1 MQAIKSAIDTRNTIE
16 VMRLVRI
23 NPNIVYERINDNDK
37 SVSVFCYMLL
47 RQIGD
52 YVIRNVVENIPVEA
66 FGDGRLN
73 DSDGWNVF
81 HCATMGVIPILLSKF
96 DDINFRYALRQ
107 LLRMQNGNGNT
118 PFIELFEA
126 NIGMFKLYNDPNFYD
141 DLYHFLMSDDGK
153 DYLVESL
160 IAVGPDDRRLLAKYE
175 ALQMELDELEL
186 EHEYDN
192 LEGVSELMGNVLME
206 NYHNDGDAV
215 MDASPRLPPAIVR
228 RQLNFATYLD
238 GSMIEVG
245 DTVYYEYN
253 DVKIED
259 ALVRKIDEYSESK
272 DDYIIYIKNLKGDR
286 KVYKVVGKRLQ
297 FRERV
302 PRYETGEYAKLWD
315 VTQTI
320 RGVYTRII
328 DLESSTQQ
336 SFDGDIQFDGVKGVT
351 FVCRGLS
358 VDGREVRHSNR
369 VILKNRKGNYRVL
382 GASIQQIKDR
392 KVVVM
397 ESDKNL
403 KNKNIREISMDD
415 ILSME
420 SPSLFYPDA
429 QTKSFRHDR
438 LSFTIPAE
446 QKKDADGWI
455 TGVHP
460 SEKAY
465 GYIFSIKPPKLAFV
479 PFKKDFKTKL
489 VDAGKIRVKYRKSYS
504 LKQFDINIMLGDYF
518 FPLFALDVGKIT
530 FLGRGIYYNGSPMQN
545 VEMNDVVSLQSTPGE
560 YYKVSGIENKTLTI
574 ANNISSKQVSVD
586 AVKLASRRVLIA
598 VIGEMYPMDAFMDF
612 RLLFPATKVQLHD
625 PAFEPPS
632 PDFSKEKDILEDMKR
647 LGMRNGDV
655 RRVEDRNEYLK
666 LYKETY
672 GCDTF
677 DNKGDRIIPVK
688 LVVLDA
694 KGKMGYDKNKSG
706 LLHAFCASALRKLLL
721 TSYNKVCPMDRKPIK
736 GVVFMSQKEADE
748 QGMLL
753 LKEKKEM
760 QMALKKPVMSGKDR
774 MMQMRIAAV
783 KNLIDGATKKISGK
797 KTLGEN
803 DDLKSLKELLPGW
816 ERKLKELQSQLEDP
830 EILIELLEKQ
840 LVELEKQKREI
851 FETIEKISNGTYEY
865 PPGMSEEGKSDMNDY
880 FQDLYNSFISRQDSP
895 IEKLKMRIVYEK
907 RRLDEERRKQMKRMN
922 TNNSLTTM
930 KKSKKLKAHKLKF

>member
-1 MQAIKSAIDTRNTIE
+1 MQAIKSAIETRNTIE

-23 NPNIVYERINDNDK
+23 NPNIVYEKINDNEK

-52 YVIRNVVENIPVEA
+52 YVIRNVVQNIPVEA
-66 FGDGRLN
+66 FGDERLN
-73 DSDGWNVF
+73 DSDGWNAF
-81 HCATMGVIPILLSKF
+81 HCATIGVIPILLQKF
-96 DDINFRYALRQ
+96 ETRYKPIMYQ
-107 LLRMQNGNGNT
+107 LLRMENNNGNT

-141 DLYHFLMSDDGK
+141 NLYNFLVSDDSK

-175 ALQMELDELEL
+175 ALQMELEELEN
-186 EHEYDN
+186 EYDN

-206 NYHNDGDAV
+206 NYHNDGV
-215 MDASPRLPPAIVR
+215 DASPRLPPAIVR
-228 RQLNFATYLD
+228 RQLTFATYLD

-272 DDYIIYIKNLKGDR
+272 DDYIIYIKNLYNR
-286 KVYKVVGKRLQ
+286 KVYKVLGKRLQ

-358 VDGREVRHSNR
+358 VDGKEVRHGNR
-369 VILKNRKGNYRVL
+369 VLLKNREGNYRVL

-397 ESDKNL
+397 ESDKTR
-403 KNKNIREISMDD
+403 KNKHIREISMDD

-420 SPSLFYPDA
+420 SPSLFYPDT

-460 SEKAY
+460 SEKVY
-465 GYIFSIKPPKLAFV
+465 GYISNIKPPKLVFV
-479 PFKKDFKTKL
+479 PSKKDFKPKL
-489 VDAGKIRVKYRKSYS
+489 VDVGKIRVKYRKSYS
-504 LKQFDINIMLGDYF
+504 LEQFDLDILLGDYF
-518 FPLFALDVGKIT
+518 LPLFVPDVGKMT
-530 FLGRGIYYNGSPMQN
+530 FLGRGIYYNSSPMQI
-545 VEMNDVVSLQSTPGE
+545 VEMNDVVYFQSE
-560 YYKVSGIENKTLTI
+560 YYMITDIDNKKLTI
-574 ANNISSKQVSVD
+574 TNNISSKQTLVD
-586 AVKLASRRVLIA
+586 DVKLESRSVLMA
-598 VIGEMYPMDAFMDF
+598 TIGEMYPIDAFIDF
-612 RLLFPATKVQLHD
+612 RLIFPKTVVRLHD
-625 PAFEPPS
+625 PTFEPPL
-632 PDFSKEKDILEDMKR
+632 PDFSNRKEIVEDMKR
-647 LGMRNGDV
+647 LGMRNGDPKV
-655 RRVEDRNEYLK
+655 LEDRNKYLK
-666 LYKETY
+666 LYKESY

-688 LVVLDA
+688 LVVLDPN
-694 KGKMGYDKNKSG
+694 GKLVYDKNKSG
-706 LLHAFCASALRKLLL
+706 LFHVFCASALRKLLK
-721 TSYNKVCPMDRKPIK
+721 TSYNKVCPMDRKSIK

-760 QMALKKPVMSGKDR
+760 EMALKKPAISGKDR

-783 KNLIDGATKKISGK
+783 KNLIDDATKKISGK
-797 KTLGEN
+797 KKLGEN

-830 EILIELLEKQ
+830 EILIDLLEKQ
-840 LVELEKQKREI
+840 LVELNKQKREI

-865 PPGMSEEGKSDMNDY
+865 PIGMSEEGKSDMDDY
-880 FQDLYNSFISRQDSP
+880 FQDLYNSFISRSDSP
-895 IEKLKMRIVYEK
+895 IDKLKARIVYEK
-907 RRLDEERRKQMKRMN
+907 RRLDEEKRKKMKRMN
-922 TNNSLTTM
+922 TNN
-930 KKSKKLKAHKLKF
+930 KSEKIKKLKAHKLRF

>member
-1 MQAIKSAIDTRNTIE
+1 MEAIKSAIETRNTIE

-23 NPNIVYERINDNDK
+23 NPTIVYEKINDNDK

-47 RQIGD
+47 RQIGN
-52 YVIRNVVENIPVEA
+52 YVIRNVVQNIPVEA
-66 FGDGRLN
+66 FQDERLQ
-73 DSDGWNVF
+73 DSDGWNAF

-96 DDINFRYALRQ
+96 NDINFRYALRQ

-126 NIGMFKLYNDPNFYD
+126 NIGMFKLYNDTDFID
-141 DLYHFLMSDDGK
+141 DLYYFLMSDDGK

-175 ALQMELDELEL
+175 ALQMELEELEN
-186 EHEYDN
+186 EYDG
-192 LEGVSELMGNVLME
+192 LENISELIGNVLME

-215 MDASPRLPPAIVR
+215 VDASPPAIVR
-228 RQLNFATYLD
+228 RQLNFATYSD
-238 GSMIEVG
+238 NSMIEVG

-286 KVYKVVGKRLQ
+286 KVYKVLGKRLQ

-315 VTQTI
+315 VTK
-320 RGVYTRII
+320 RSKKRYTRII
-328 DLESSTQQ
+328 DLESLTQET
-336 SFDGDIQFDGVKGVT
+336 FDGDYTFAGLKGVT

-358 VDGREVRHSNR
+358 VNGEEVRLGNR
-369 VILKNRKGNYRVL
+369 VLLKNGKGNYRVL
-382 GASIQQIKDR
+382 GASIQHMKDR

-397 ESDKNL
+397 ESDKTR
-403 KNKNIREISMDD
+403 KNKHIREISMDD
-415 ILSME
+415 ILSIYITME
-420 SPSLFYPDA
+420 QPPVYYPDGL
-429 QTKSFRHDR
+429 TNSIRHDR
-438 LSFTIPAE
+438 ISFTIPAE
-446 QKKDADGWI
+446 QKKDADGWT

-465 GYIFSIKPPKLAFV
+465 GYIFSIKPPKLVFV
-479 PFKKDFKTKL
+479 PSKTDFKSKL

-504 LKQFDINIMLGDYF
+504 LKQFDITIVLGDYF
-518 FPLFALDVGKIT
+518 FPLFVPDVGKIT
-530 FLGRGIYYNGSPMQN
+530 FLGRGIYYNGSPMQI

-586 AVKLASRRVLIA
+586 AVKLESRRVLIA
-598 VIGEMYPMDAFMDF
+598 TIGEMYPIDAFMDF
-612 RLLFPATKVQLHD
+612 RLLFPDTKVRLHD
-625 PAFEPPS
+625 PAFEPPP

-647 LGMRNGDV
+647 LGMRNGDPKV
-655 RRVEDRNEYLK
+655 LEDRNKYLK
-666 LYKETY
+666 LYKESY

-688 LVVLDA
+688 LVVLDD
-694 KGKMGYDKNKSG
+694 KGKMVYDKNKSG

-760 QMALKKPVMSGKDR
+760 EMALKKPAISGKDR

-783 KNLIDGATKKISGK
+783 KNLIDDATKKISGK

-865 PPGMSEEGKSDMNDY
+865 PNGMSEEGKSDMDDY
-880 FQDLYNSFISRQDSP
+880 FQDMYNSFISRENSP